1 MTIQTAVESIKFSVF
16 QENVKIPQQMFEEI
30 MTFKHYFSGKCQN
43 GITND

>member
-1 MTIQTAVESIKFSVF
+1 MTIQTAVEGIKVSVF

-30 MTFKHYFSGKCQN
+30 MTFKHIFLEKCQN

>member
-1 MTIQTAVESIKFSVF
+1 MTIQTAGEGIKFSVF

-30 MTFKHYFSGKCQN
+30 MTFKHYFLGKCQN